1 MGGRGEGKKTELF
14 SCFFYIK
21 GKRSKSGHP
30 RMPYKN
36 KKVERLKNEEK
47 ESKMWMIYAYLVR
60 SPPPQGGGILPPRGR
75 KPLSQVILNRVKKK
89 KNPLSV
95 KDTTY
100 SVDLKDRTLLIS
112 KLEIIGP
119 PYTNIW
125 SLCTSKYTVVS
136 KNSLLN
142 FTSTG

>member
-1 MGGRGEGKKTELF
+1 MRTW
-14 SCFFYIK
+14 S
-21 GKRSKSGHP
+21 
-30 RMPYKN
+30 
-36 KKVERLKNEEK
+36 V
-47 ESKMWMIYAYLVR
+47 
-60 SPPPQGGGILPPRGR
+60 SPPTSPPLPPRGR
-75 KPLSQVILNRVKKK
+75 NPLSQVILNRVKK

-125 SLCTSKYTVVS
+125 SMVIVY
-136 KNSLLN
+136 
-142 FTSTG
+142 F

>member
-1 MGGRGEGKKTELF
+1 MRTWSVPPSNRAEPPLQEGGNPFHRSYLIEL
-14 SCFFYIK
+14 
-21 GKRSKSGHP
+21 
-30 RMPYKN
+30 
-36 KKVERLKNEEK
+36 
-47 ESKMWMIYAYLVR
+47 
-60 SPPPQGGGILPPRGR
+60 
-75 KPLSQVILNRVKKK
+75 K

-125 SLCTSKYTVVS
+125 SLCTSKYIVFL

-142 FTSTG
+142 FTSAG